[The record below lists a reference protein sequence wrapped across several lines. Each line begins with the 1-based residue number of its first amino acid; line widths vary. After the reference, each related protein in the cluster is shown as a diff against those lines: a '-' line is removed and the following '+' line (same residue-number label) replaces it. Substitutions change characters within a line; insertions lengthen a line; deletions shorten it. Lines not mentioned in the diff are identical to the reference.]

1 MDGDVGLGPGFRRVL
16 ALGIPL
22 RPEQHDGPPGLGG
35 LALLE
40 EATAR
45 AREVSTAFSCF
56 DYADWPEP
64 GEGGDLADE
73 VLRALKSQDTGVLV
87 VHIVAHGELSGGGE
101 RGLHVIG
108 SDRQAFDDSVSAWI
122 NLIES
127 YPGKPRPLTL
137 FILDLCYSGAAA
149 VLPWHQ
155 EMPTEQRR
163 AWVIAATGRDSLAFD
178 YRLSRATAAVLG
190 RYRDGVLRVDP
201 SFEYIPL
208 GEVAQEIKREVAV
221 LSAGDYPQSVEI
233 SRVPLG
239 EKPDHLR
246 FFRNPGYQPSGASAL
261 SWVDDGMAPMLDE
274 AFDPRHFMARGA
286 GTEAVGFGLGQGY
299 FRGRDDEVG
308 VLARWFNGQGPA
320 FRVVTGKP
328 GVGKSALLGVLVC
341 AAHPGL
347 RGRTQPLWSSLSEKP
362 ARNDRLAV
370 VHARRRS
377 LEEIADSLARQM
389 GADEADRPASGWD
402 AEYLA
407 QLATAGPR
415 VPFTLVIDALD
426 EADEPQ
432 DVTQALLIP
441 LAQTAGRHPGAAV
454 RLLIGT
460 RPEPRFARLLDLARA
475 ADGLIDLDQ
484 AEPHQVRHALRVY
497 LADLLATTGYASLD
511 TYAAGQALA
520 EAIAHS
526 LTGMDDPAGPPGSR
540 PPLGWGE
547 FLVAGLYLRHIL
559 SQPAEPDPARARELG
574 LAVPLDL
581 PGLLEL
587 DLARR
592 GDQPWLRPVLA
603 ALAHAE
609 GLGMPERVIEHVAAR
624 LSPAGQPGGTA
635 VPPQELRKALRQA
648 RFYLRRD
655 IDTNATTLYRLFHEG
670 LAEHLRT
677 DPHGSPDGAP
687 GVSTPGGSP
696 FALPVYEGLLQS
708 VPAAATGQPAWHVA
722 DPYLLRHATQ
732 HARTAGKIDD
742 LLQDPEFLIHGDPEA
757 VNAALA
763 AAQAPRAVLAA
774 AVYRA
779 SYGVHRDLRPEQ
791 RRLILAIDA
800 ARFQATEFSRQLAR
814 WADWQPAW
822 ATGAQVSAALIA
834 TLTGHT
840 SSVTGVATATVGGRP
855 VAITA
860 SRDGTA
866 RVWDLTTGQATATLT
881 GHTGN
886 VTGVATATVG
896 GRPAAITVGDDT
908 ARVWDLTTGQATA
921 TLTGHTSY
929 VTAVATATLDGR
941 PVAVTTS
948 LDRTARV
955 WDPAT
960 GQATATLTGH
970 TTGVTGVATA
980 TLDGRPVAVTTS
992 HDDTAQVWDLTT
1004 GQATATLTGHTSS
1017 VTGVATAT
1025 LGGRPV
1031 AVTTSWDDT
1040 ARVWDL
1046 TTGQAIG
1053 TLTGHTN
1060 DVTAVATATL
1070 DGRLIAVTTSDDRT
1084 ARVWDLTTGQAT
1096 ATLTSHTS
1104 GVTGVATVTLGG
1116 RPVAVTTSHDD
1127 TARVWDLTTGQ
1138 ATATLTGHT
1147 QRVTAVATATLGG
1160 RPVAVTTSRDRTA
1173 RVWDLTTG
1181 QATATLT
1188 GHTEYVTGVATVTLG
1203 GRPVA
1208 VTTSHDDTA
1217 RVWDLTTGQAT
1228 ATLTGHTEYV
1238 TAVAT
1243 ATLGGHPVAI
1253 TTSRD
1258 RTARVW
1264 DLTTG
1269 QATATL
1275 TGHTSYVTAVAT
1287 ATLGGHPVAIT
1298 TSHDDTA
1305 RVWDLTTGQATA
1317 TLTGHTSYVTAVA
1330 TATLGGHP
1338 VAITTSW
1345 DDTARVWDLTTGQAT
1360 ATLTG
1365 HTKYVTAVA
1374 TATLDGRLIAVTTSD
1389 DRTARVWDLA
1399 TAACQATLTFPD
1411 APGAAA
1417 IAADGT
1423 IVLGMGH
1430 EVITLSPPSAMRL
1443 P

>member
-1 MDGDVGLGPGFRRVL
+1 MDGDVGLGTVSRRVL

-22 RPEQHDGPPGLGG
+22 SPEQHDGPPGLGG
-35 LALLE
+35 LAVLE

-45 AREVSTAFSCF
+45 AREVSTAFGCF
-56 DYADWPEP
+56 DYVDWPDP

-73 VLRALKSQDTGVLV
+73 IRRALKSQDTGVLV
-87 VHIVAHGELSGGGE
+87 VHIVAHGELSAGGE

-108 SDRQAFDDSVSAWI
+108 SDRQAFDDSVSSWI

-155 EMPTEQRR
+155 EMPAGQRR
-163 AWVIAATGRDSLAFD
+163 AWVIAATGRESFAFD
-178 YRLSRATAAVLG
+178 YRLSRATAAVLS

-246 FFRNPGYQPSGASAL
+246 FFRNPGYQPSGTSAL
-261 SWVDDGMAPMLDE
+261 SGVDDGMAPMLDE

-286 GTEAVGFGLGQGY
+286 GTEALGFGLGQGY
-299 FRGRDDEVG
+299 FRGRDNEVG

-341 AAHPGL
+341 AAHPAL
-347 RGRTQPLWSSLSEKP
+347 RGRTQSLWSSLCEKP

-402 AEYLA
+402 AERLA
-407 QLATAGPR
+407 DLAAAGPR
-415 VPFTLVIDALD
+415 APFTLVIDALD
-426 EADEPQ
+426 EADRPQ
-432 DVTQALLIP
+432 DVTQALLVQ
-441 LAQTAGRHPGAAV
+441 LAQMAGRRRGAAV
-454 RLLIGT
+454 RLLVGT
-460 RPEPRFARLLDLARA
+460 RPGPRFGRLLDLARA
-475 ADGLIDLDQ
+475 ADGLIDLDR
-484 AEPHQVRHALRVY
+484 AEPHEVRRALRVY
-497 LADLLATTGYASLD
+497 LIDLLATTGYASLD

-520 EAIAHS
+520 GAIAGR
-526 LTGMDDPAGPPGSR
+526 LTGMDDPAGPAGDEPS
-540 PPLGWGE
+540 LGWGE

-559 SQPAEPDPARARELG
+559 SQPAEPDPARAREFG

-587 DLARR
+587 DLAWR

-609 GLGMPERVIEHVAAR
+609 GLGMPERVIEHVAPQ
-624 LSPAGQPGGTA
+624 LSPAGRPGDA
-635 VPPQELRKALRQA
+635 VPRRELRAALGQA

-670 LAEHLRT
+670 LAEHLQA
-677 DPHGSPDGAP
+677 DPHGSPGGPPGA
-687 GVSTPGGSP
+687 STPGGSP
-696 FALPVYEGLLQS
+696 YALPVYEGLLQS

-732 HARTAGKIDD
+732 HAATAGKIDD

-840 SSVTGVATATVGGRP
+840 DSVFGVATATVDGRP
-855 VAITA
+855 VAIT
-860 SRDGTA
+860 
-866 RVWDLTTGQATATLT
+866 
-881 GHTGN
+881 
-886 VTGVATATVG
+886 
-896 GRPAAITVGDDT
+896 
-908 ARVWDLTTGQATA
+908 
-921 TLTGHTSY
+921 
-929 VTAVATATLDGR
+929 
-941 PVAVTTS
+941 
-948 LDRTARV
+948 
-955 WDPAT
+955 
-960 GQATATLTGH
+960 
-970 TTGVTGVATA
+970 
-980 TLDGRPVAVTTS
+980 
-992 HDDTAQVWDLTT
+992 
-1004 GQATATLTGHTSS
+1004 
-1017 VTGVATAT
+1017 
-1025 LGGRPV
+1025 
-1031 AVTTSWDDT
+1031 
-1040 ARVWDL
+1040 
-1046 TTGQAIG
+1046 
-1053 TLTGHTN
+1053 
-1060 DVTAVATATL
+1060 
-1070 DGRLIAVTTSDDRT
+1070 
-1084 ARVWDLTTGQAT
+1084 
-1096 ATLTSHTS
+1096 TS
-1104 GVTGVATVTLGG
+1104 GD
-1116 RPVAVTTSHDD
+1116 RI
-1127 TARVWDLTTGQ
+1127 ARL
-1138 ATATLTGHT
+1138 
-1147 QRVTAVATATLGG
+1147 
-1160 RPVAVTTSRDRTA
+1160 
-1173 RVWDLTTG
+1173 
-1181 QATATLT
+1181 
-1188 GHTEYVTGVATVTLG
+1188 
-1203 GRPVA
+1203 
-1208 VTTSHDDTA
+1208 
-1217 RVWDLTTGQAT
+1217 
-1228 ATLTGHTEYV
+1228 
-1238 TAVAT
+1238 
-1243 ATLGGHPVAI
+1243 
-1253 TTSRD
+1253 
-1258 RTARVW
+1258 
-1264 DLTTG
+1264 
-1269 QATATL
+1269 
-1275 TGHTSYVTAVAT
+1275 
-1287 ATLGGHPVAIT
+1287 
-1298 TSHDDTA
+1298 
-1305 RVWDLTTGQATA
+1305 
-1317 TLTGHTSYVTAVA
+1317 
-1330 TATLGGHP
+1330 
-1338 VAITTSW
+1338 
-1345 DDTARVWDLTTGQAT
+1345 
-1360 ATLTG
+1360 
-1365 HTKYVTAVA
+1365 
-1374 TATLDGRLIAVTTSD
+1374 
-1389 DRTARVWDLA
+1389 WDLA

-1411 APGAAA
+1411 APEAAA

-1423 IVLGMGH
+1423 VVLGMGN
-1430 EVITLSPPSAMRL
+1430 EVIALSPPSTIRRL